1 MEYPKTAGLSGGF
14 CWIEGLGPT
23 PDRMT
28 VRYRKTLVQITKGG
42 PGSWL
47 AFSGENV
54 YNQETISKVRK
65 GRVALSKQTAGVRE
79 KQSPMERISAFIVD
93 KRKAFYLMYIGIAV
107 FCVFSSG
114 WVAVN
119 DDLTSYLPDGAETRQ
134 GLAVMEEEFVTFG
147 ASRIMVDN
155 LSFGQADALA
165 EELRGVSGVKSVEFD
180 NTESHYAHGAALF
193 SITYDGAAGDE
204 VSLTALEE
212 VKALLEGYDAY
223 FTGDTGGSASESLA
237 AEMQV
242 VMVIAVVI
250 ILLVLLFTSH
260 TYMEIPVLLLT
271 FGMAAL
277 MNKGTNFIFGEISF
291 VSNSV
296 AVVLQLALAI
306 DYAIILCHR
315 YTEERERMEARE
327 AVVTA
332 LSKAIPEI
340 SGSSMTTLSGLG
352 AMCFMQFG
360 IGKDLG
366 FVLMKSIVLS
376 LLAVFTLMP
385 GLLLSFSGLI
395 DRTHHRNFVPKIT
408 AWGQLAVKTRFVMPP
423 LFVVLLIGGFVFAN
437 RCPYAYGQTEL
448 TTFRQSD
455 AQIAQQRVNETFG
468 RVNTLAVIVP
478 KGDYEQEGRLL
489 RELDRM
495 PETDTVLGLA
505 NVDAMDGYVLTDR
518 LTPRQFAELTD
529 LDIEVAR
536 LLYSAYAVDQEDY
549 GQVVSGLDSYG
560 VPLIDM
566 FLYVYDMMEDGYV
579 SLDAD
584 MTETIEDLH
593 VQLTDAQLQLKG
605 ENYSRLVLQ
614 LDLPEEGEETFAF
627 LDTLHEVVAQYY
639 PENSLLVGNSTSD
652 FDLSASFGNDNMLIS
667 ILTIVFVILVLVFT
681 FKSAGLPV
689 LLILVIQGSVWINF
703 SFPYLQNEPLFFLS
717 YLVVSSIQMGA
728 NIDYAIVIANRYVE
742 LKQTMPLK
750 DAVVESLNE
759 AFPTIVTSG
768 TILASAGVL
777 IGLLSSNPAIASI
790 GVCLGR
796 GTLISIFLVMG
807 ILPQI
812 LLLGDIIIEK
822 TAFTLKARLP
832 IQSQGGSLL
841 INGRVRGYV
850 SGMVDA
856 EFNGVLHG
864 SINAAV
870 AAGAVRDEREQ
881 ALPDSRTDQAKKPP
895 EPEQKAEDNGGEEA
909 DSHD

>member
-1 MEYPKTAGLSGGF
+1 M
-14 CWIEGLGPT
+14 
-23 PDRMT
+23 
-28 VRYRKTLVQITKGG
+28 
-42 PGSWL
+42 
-47 AFSGENV
+47 
-54 YNQETISKVRK
+54 SKEP
-65 GRVALSKQTAGVRE
+65 ANPSE
-79 KQSPMERISAFIVD
+79 KQSSMERVSAFIVD
-93 KRKAFYLMYIGIAV
+93 KRKAFYLLYIGVAI

-114 WVAVN
+114 WTAVN
-119 DDLTSYLPDGAETRQ
+119 DDLTSYLPDTTETRQ
-134 GLAVMEEEFVTFG
+134 GLTIMDEEFVTFG
-147 ASRIMVDN
+147 TSRIMVDN
-155 LSFGQADALA
+155 ISWRQAERLA
-165 EELRGVSGVKSVEFD
+165 EQARAIPGVKAVEFD
-180 NTESHYAHGAALF
+180 NTPDHYQSGGALL
-193 SITYDGAAGDE
+193 SITYEGAAADP
-204 VSLTALEE
+204 VSLKALDSVE
-212 VKALLEGYDAY
+212 ALLEGYDVY
-223 FTGDTGGSASESLA
+223 VTGDTGGSASDSLA

-260 TYMEIPVLLLT
+260 TYMEIPVLLMT
-271 FGMAAL
+271 FGLAAL

-291 VSNSV
+291 VSDSV

-315 YTEERERMEARE
+315 YTEERERLEPRE
-327 AVVTA
+327 AVVIA

-360 IGKDLG
+360 IGRDLG
-366 FVLMKSIVLS
+366 LVLMKSIVLS
-376 LLAVFTLMP
+376 LLSVFTLMP
-385 GLLLSFSGLI
+385 GLLMSFSGLI
-395 DRTHHRNFVPKIT
+395 DHTHHRSFVPKIT
-408 AWGQLAVKTRFVMPP
+408 AWGRLAVKTRYIMPP

-437 RCPYAYGQTEL
+437 RCPYAYGQTGL
-448 TTFRQSD
+448 TTIRQNES
-455 AQIAQQRVNETFG
+455 QIAQAKVDNAFG
-468 RVNTLAVIVP
+468 RVNTLAVLVP
-478 KGDYEQEGRLL
+478 QGDYEKEGKLL
-489 RELDRM
+489 RELEKL

-505 NVDAMDGYVLTDR
+505 NVDAMDGYVLTDK
-518 LTPRQFAELTD
+518 LTPRQFAEMTD

-536 LLYSAYAVDQEDY
+536 LLYSAYAVDQEKY

-566 FLYVYDMMEDGYV
+566 FLYVYDMMDEGYV
-579 SLDAD
+579 SLDAG

-593 VQLTDAQLQLKG
+593 AQLTDAQLQLKG
-605 ENYSRLVLQ
+605 ENYSRMVLQ
-614 LDLPEEGEETFAF
+614 LNLPEEGAETFAF
-627 LDTLHEVVAQYY
+627 LDSLHGLLGRYY
-639 PENSLLVGNSTSD
+639 QEDALLVGNSTSD
-652 FDLSASFGNDNMLIS
+652 LDLSTSFGNDNLLIS

-681 FKSAGLPV
+681 FQSAGLPV

-750 DAVVESLNE
+750 DAVIQSLNE

-768 TILASAGVL
+768 TILASAGIL
-777 IGLLSSNPAIASI
+777 IGFLSTNPSIASI

-822 TAFTLKARLP
+822 TAFTIKARLP
-832 IQSQGGSLL
+832 LQSHTGAMRVEGH
-841 INGRVRGYV
+841 VRGYV

-856 EFNGVLHG
+856 DFSGTLHG
-864 SINAAV
+864 SINASV
-870 AAGAVRDEREQ
+870 ASGTIAPEEGP
-881 ALPDSRTDQAKKPP
+881 LPL
-895 EPEQKAEDNGGEEA
+895 EPARSEEVETHA
-909 DSHD
+909 

>member
-1 MEYPKTAGLSGGF
+1 MEYPKTAGISGGF

-93 KRKAFYLMYIGIAV
+93 NRKAFYLMYIGIAV

-315 YTEERERMEARE
+315 YTEERERLEARE
-327 AVVTA
+327 AVVLA

-340 SGSSMTTLSGLG
+340 TGSSLTTLSGLG
-352 AMCFMQFG
+352 AMCFMKFG
-360 IGKDLG
+360 IGMDLG
-366 FVLMKSIVLS
+366 LVLMKAIVLS

-385 GLLLSFSGLI
+385 GLLMSFSPLI
-395 DRTHHRNFVPKIT
+395 DRTHHKNFVPKIT
-408 AWGQLAVKTRFVMPP
+408 AWGRLAVKTRFVMPP
-423 LFVVLLIGGFVFAN
+423 LFVVLLICGFIFSS
-437 RCPYAYGQTEL
+437 RCPYAYGEAGLSTI
-448 TTFRQSD
+448 RKND
-455 AQIAQQRVNETFG
+455 AQLAQERVDSTFG
-468 RVNTLAVIVP
+468 RVNVLAVLVP
-478 KGDYEQEGRLL
+478 RGDYEQEGRLL
-489 RELDRM
+489 RELEQM

-505 NVDAMDGYVLTDR
+505 NVEAADGYMLTDK

-529 LDIEVAR
+529 LDIEVTR
-536 LLYSAYAVDQEDY
+536 LLYSAYAVDQENY
-549 GQVVSGLDSYG
+549 GQVVSGLDSCG

-566 FLYVYDMMEDGYV
+566 FLYVYDMMEKGYV
-579 SLDAD
+579 TLDAEL
-584 MTETIEDLH
+584 TRTIEDLH
-593 VQLTDAQLQLKG
+593 TQLVDAQLQLKG
-605 ENYSRLVLQ
+605 ENYSRMVLQ
-614 LDLPEEGEETFAF
+614 LNLPEESGETFAF
-627 LDTLHEVVAQYY
+627 LDTLHETVARYY
-639 PENSLLVGNSTSD
+639 PEDALLVGNSTSSL
-652 FDLSASFGNDNMLIS
+652 DLSASFSGDNVLIGV
-667 ILTIVFVILVLVFT
+667 LTIVFVVVVLMFT
-681 FKSAGLPV
+681 FQSAGLPV

-703 SFPYLQNEPLFFLS
+703 SFPYLQNSPLFFLS

-832 IQSQGGSLL
+832 IQSQSGSLL

>member
-1 MEYPKTAGLSGGF
+1 MS
-14 CWIEGLGPT
+14 
-23 PDRMT
+23 RST
-28 VRYRKTLVQITKGG
+28 VVV
-42 PGSWL
+42 S
-47 AFSGENV
+47 
-54 YNQETISKVRK
+54 
-65 GRVALSKQTAGVRE
+65 E
-79 KQSPMERISAFIVD
+79 KQSLMERIAAFIVD
-93 KRKAFYLMYIGIAV
+93 KRKAFYLMYIGVAI

-119 DDLTSYLPDGAETRQ
+119 DDLTSYLSDTTETRQ
-134 GLAVMEEEFVTFG
+134 GLTVMDEEFVTFG
-147 ASRIMVDN
+147 TSRIMVDN
-155 LSFGQADALA
+155 ISYRQAEGLA
-165 EELRGVSGVKSVEFD
+165 EQMETMEGVKSVEFD
-180 NTESHYAHGAALF
+180 GSRDHYTNGSALF
-193 SITYDGAAGDE
+193 SITYDGTATDP
-204 VSLTALEE
+204 VSLKGLEG
-212 VKALLEGYDAY
+212 VKALLDGYDVY
-223 FTGDTGGSASESLA
+223 ITGDTGDSASENLN

-242 VMVIAVVI
+242 VMLIAVAI
-250 ILLVLLFTSH
+250 ILVVLLFTSH
-260 TYMEIPVLLLT
+260 TYMEIPVLLMT

-277 MNKGTNFIFGEISF
+277 MNKGTNFLFGEISF

-315 YTEERERMEARE
+315 YTEEREQLKARE
-327 AVVTA
+327 AVVAA

-340 SGSSMTTLSGLG
+340 AGSSMTTLSGLG

-566 FLYVYDMMEDGYV
+566 FLYVYDMMDEGYI

-614 LDLPEEGEETFAF
+614 LNLPEEGEETFTF
-627 LDTLHEVVAQYY
+627 LDTLHEIVGRYY

-703 SFPYLQNEPLFFLS
+703 SFPYLQKEPLFFLS

-742 LKQTMPLK
+742 LKQTMSLK
-750 DAVVESLNE
+750 DAVIESLNE
-759 AFPTIVTSG
+759 AFPTIITSG
-768 TILASAGVL
+768 TILASAGVA
-777 IGLLSSNPAIASI
+777 IGLLSTTASIASI

-812 LLLGDIIIEK
+812 LLLGDTIIEK
-822 TAFTLKARLP
+822 TAFTLKARHP
-832 IQSQGGSLL
+832 IQTHAGALRVDGH
-841 INGRVRGYV
+841 VRGYI

-856 EFNGVLHG
+856 DFSGALHG

-870 AAGAVRDEREQ
+870 AAGTVQPEDPPQPTAVT
-881 ALPDSRTDQAKKPP
+881 A
-895 EPEQKAEDNGGEEA
+895 GEEA
-909 DSHD
+909 NTHA

>member
-1 MEYPKTAGLSGGF
+1 M
-14 CWIEGLGPT
+14 
-23 PDRMT
+23 
-28 VRYRKTLVQITKGG
+28 QITKGG

-204 VSLTALEE
+204 VSLMALEE
-212 VKALLEGYDAY
+212 VKAMLEGYDAY

-315 YTEERERMEARE
+315 YTEERERLEARE
-327 AVVTA
+327 AAVLA

-340 SGSSMTTLSGLG
+340 TGSSLTTLSGLG
-352 AMCFMQFG
+352 AMCFMKFG
-360 IGKDLG
+360 IGMDLG
-366 FVLMKSIVLS
+366 LVLMKAIVLS

-385 GLLLSFSGLI
+385 GLLMSFSPLI
-395 DRTHHRNFVPKIT
+395 DRTHHKNFVPKIT
-408 AWGQLAVKTRFVMPP
+408 AWGRLAVKTRFVMPP
-423 LFVVLLIGGFVFAN
+423 LFVVLLICGFIFSS
-437 RCPYAYGQTEL
+437 RCPYAYGEAGLSTI
-448 TTFRQSD
+448 RKND
-455 AQIAQQRVNETFG
+455 AQLAQERVDSTFG
-468 RVNTLAVIVP
+468 RVNVLAVLVP
-478 KGDYEQEGRLL
+478 QGDYEQEGRLL
-489 RELDRM
+489 RELEQM

-505 NVDAMDGYVLTDR
+505 NVEAADGYMLTDK

-529 LDIEVAR
+529 LDIEVTR
-536 LLYSAYAVDQEDY
+536 LLYSAYAVDQENY
-549 GQVVSGLDSYG
+549 GQVVSGLDSCG

-566 FLYVYDMMEDGYV
+566 FLYVYDMMEKGYV
-579 SLDAD
+579 TLDAEL
-584 MTETIEDLH
+584 TRTIEDLH
-593 VQLTDAQLQLKG
+593 TQLVDAQLQLKG
-605 ENYSRLVLQ
+605 ENYSRMVLQ
-614 LDLPEEGEETFAF
+614 LNLPEESGETFAF
-627 LDTLHEVVAQYY
+627 LDTLHETVARYY
-639 PENSLLVGNSTSD
+639 PEDALLVGNSTSSL
-652 FDLSASFGNDNMLIS
+652 DLSASFSGDNVLIGV
-667 ILTIVFVILVLVFT
+667 LTIVFVVVVLMFT
-681 FKSAGLPV
+681 FQSAGLPV

-703 SFPYLQNEPLFFLS
+703 SFPYLQNSPLFFLS

-832 IQSQGGSLL
+832 IQSQSGSLL

-881 ALPDSRTDQAKKPP
+881 ALPDSRTDQAEKPP